1 MGSSDGFDLKS
12 AIKSWEQSNLS
23 RQELT
28 PSDIEELKEHFLST
42 LEEIKNKGLTEEEA
56 FAATC
61 VRFGSKQHWGNNMQE
76 LNNESFQLKKLVL
89 LLGGVLFFLFY
100 NYLVLCVYRGTLI
113 LLSNIYGNV
122 ELSLKVSAIIIDTV
136 YLLSFLVII
145 LSIFTRKIPFIEV
158 LKRVKPTPR
167 KAVILLMVVLML
179 FVLER
184 YLYVTVRS
192 VIPRFHFA
200 NTFYFT
206 ERDFQIIFPFL
217 FSIGFLIMY
226 LKYHKKA
233 EV

>member
-12 AIKSWEQSNLS
+12 ALKSWEQSNLS
-23 RQELT
+23 KQELT
-28 PSDIEELKEHFLST
+28 PSDVEELKEHFLST
-42 LEEIKNKGLTEEEA
+42 LEEIKNKGLSEEEA

-61 VRFGSKQHWGNNMQE
+61 VRFGSKQYWGNNMQE
-76 LNNESFQLKKLVL
+76 LNNSSFQLKKLVL
-89 LLGGVLFFLFY
+89 FLGGVLFFLFCH
-100 NYLVLCVYRGTLI
+100 YLVLDVHRATVITLI
-113 LLSNIYGNV
+113 NFNGNI
-122 ELSLKVSAIIIDTV
+122 ELSVKISAITIDTV

-145 LSIFTRKIPFIEV
+145 VSIFTRKIPFIEV
-158 LKRVKPTPR
+158 IERVKPTPK
-167 KAVILLMVVLML
+167 KAVILLVVVFML

-184 YLYVTVRS
+184 YLYVTGKHAIGR
-192 VIPRFHFA
+192 IEFMTPFA
-200 NTFYFT
+200 NK

>member
-1 MGSSDGFDLKS
+1 MESPDGFDLKS
-12 AIKSWEQSNLS
+12 AFKSWEQSNLS
-23 RQELT
+23 KQELT

-42 LEEIKNKGLTEEEA
+42 LEEIKNKGLSEEEA

-61 VRFGSKQHWGNNMQE
+61 VRFGSKQYWGNNMQE

-122 ELSLKVSAIIIDTV
+122 ELSLKISAIIIDTV

-158 LKRVKPTPR
+158 LKRVKPTPG
-167 KAVILLMVVLML
+167 KVVILLVVVLML

-192 VIPRFHFA
+192 VIPRHHFA
-200 NTFYFT
+200 NTFYMT

-217 FSIGFLIMY
+217 SSIGFLIMY